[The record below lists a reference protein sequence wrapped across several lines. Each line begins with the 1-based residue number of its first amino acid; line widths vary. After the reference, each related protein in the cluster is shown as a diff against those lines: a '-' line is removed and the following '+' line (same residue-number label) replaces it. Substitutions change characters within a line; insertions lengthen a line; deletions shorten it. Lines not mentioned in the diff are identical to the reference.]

1 MSSLSALKVAVD
13 LATRQRDQARQVLLE
28 TQRIQQAGQAQLS
41 QLTGYAEETQQRWG
55 VRENA
60 VLKPEVMFHQ
70 RQFQGRL
77 EHAIGLQTDTVQ
89 GQEQRVE
96 KARQTLLAAELR
108 LQSLQKL
115 VERKQQ
121 EQALAQMRR
130 EQKQTDERASLR
142 LSIHPSGPVGQA

>member
-1 MSSLSALKVAVD
+1 M
-13 LATRQRDQARQVLLE
+13 
-28 TQRIQQAGQAQLS
+28 
-41 QLTGYAEETQQRWG
+41 
-55 VRENA
+55 
-60 VLKPEVMFHQ
+60 H
-70 RQFQGRL
+70 
-77 EHAIGLQTDTVQ
+77 

-142 LSIHPSGPVGQA
+142 LSIHPSGPAGQA